1 MLALIGESACGKSTI
16 QNTLCDN
23 YGFKKIITYT
33 TRPKRTGEID
43 GVDYNFITQEDY
55 DEKLR
60 NNFFFENATYN
71 GWNYGTAR
79 KDVEGNTDNKVIVLT
94 PSGLRKFKSNRKID
108 LFSVYIKVDRK
119 SRLVKILNRGDN
131 IEEAYRR
138 NLSDVG
144 MFDGIEN
151 EVDWSIDNNKYFLD
165 ADTLAKGVKYQYLYC
180 NTLNCQLRRLRMNYN
195 KFIYNVI
202 NYLNDKLG
210 YV

>member
-1 MLALIGESACGKSTI
+1 MLALIGESASGKSTI
-16 QNTLCDN
+16 QNILCDN

-33 TRPKRTGEID
+33 TRPKREGEYD
-43 GVDYNFITQEDY
+43 GVDYYFITQEDY
-55 DEKLR
+55 EEKLK

-108 LFSVYIKVDRK
+108 IFSVYINVDRK
-119 SRLVKILNRGDN
+119 SRIIKILNRGDN

-144 MFDGIEN
+144 MFDGIAD
-151 EVDWSIDNNKYFLD
+151 EVDLSFNNNQYFTS
-165 ADTLAKGVKYQYLYC
+165 ADILAQGIRYQYLYGDKS
-180 NTLNCQLRRLRMNYN
+180 NCKLRRMRMNYN

-202 NYLNDKLG
+202 NYINNKLRC
-210 YV
+210 V